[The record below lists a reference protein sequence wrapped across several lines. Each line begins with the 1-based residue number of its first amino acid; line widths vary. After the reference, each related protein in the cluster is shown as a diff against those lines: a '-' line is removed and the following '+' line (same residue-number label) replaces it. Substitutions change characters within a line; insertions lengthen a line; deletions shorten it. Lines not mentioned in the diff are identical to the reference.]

1 MSDDV
6 KQPAQ
11 PTQPN
16 PETANGPAAAPKDP
30 AEAAK
35 PKRFSDILVRI
46 ASGAVYLV
54 VMIGSV
60 MWGNIPTALM
70 LSVASGI
77 CAFEFYRMLR
87 RDAKLPNELVG
98 IVTAVLYAPVALW
111 LHLGGMAV
119 LTLLLMLTL
128 LVWYVFYQ
136 RARITDVCLSFFG
149 AIYTGMLPASAL
161 LIRPVLDEPWG
172 GVVLLIIFLSV
183 WLNDILAYLVG
194 SAFGKHKL
202 APKVSPNKSWEGFVA
217 GVMASM
223 LTWLLMLLVPGVAIT
238 WWEALI
244 FGLVCG
250 LLGVIGDLAESR
262 MKRNSGVKDSGTI
275 MPGHGGL
282 LDRMDSLFLAMVTS
296 AILLIGCG
304 CIPPFFS

>member
-87 RDAKLPNELVG
+87 QDAKLPNELVG

>member
-16 PETANGPAAAPKDP
+16 PETANGPAAAPKDTV
-30 AEAAK
+30 EAAK

-183 WLNDILAYLVG
+183 WLNDSLAYLVG
-194 SAFGKHKL
+194 SAIGKHKL
-202 APKVSPNKSWEGFVA
+202 APKVSPTHSWEGFFA
-217 GVMASM
+217 GILASM
-223 LTWLLMLLVPGVAIT
+223 LSWLLMLLVPGVAIT
-238 WWEALI
+238 WWEALT

>member
-11 PTQPN
+11 P
-16 PETANGPAAAPKDP
+16 ETGAQ
-30 AEAAK
+30 K

-46 ASGAVYLV
+46 GSGAIYLI

-60 MWGNIPTALM
+60 LLGNIPTAIV

-77 CAFEFYRMLR
+77 CAAEFYRIIR
-87 RDAKLPNELVG
+87 HDAKLPNELVG
-98 IVTAVLYAPVALW
+98 IIAAVLYPPVALW

-136 RARITDVCLSFFG
+136 RARLTDVCLSFFG
-149 AIYTGMLPASAL
+149 AIYTGMLLASAL
-161 LIRPVLDEPWG
+161 LVRTALPEPWG
-172 GVVLLIIFLSV
+172 GVVVLIIFAGV
-183 WLNDILAYLVG
+183 WVNDILAYLVG
-194 SAFGKHKL
+194 SAFGRHKI
-202 APKVSPNKSWEGFVA
+202 APKISPNKSWEGFHA
-217 GVMASM
+217 GVLGSM
-223 LTWLLMLLVPGVAIT
+223 LVWLLMLLVPGVAIT
-238 WWEALI
+238 WWEALL

-250 LLGVIGDLAESR
+250 LLSVIGDLAESR
-262 MKRNSGVKDSGTI
+262 IKRNSGVKDSGKL

-282 LDRMDSLFLAMVTS
+282 LDRMDSLFLVCVTS

-304 CIPPFFS
+304 CIPAWF